1 MTAAHRLMCADL
13 ETSTM
18 KVHRSTRRSVTALGV
33 ARETAVVAV
42 AALLYFFVRGLIDGR
57 EADAFANADW
67 LVDLE
72 RRLGFFWEPALQRWS
87 LGTGWVDSVANWV
100 YIWGHWP
107 VIAATLVWLLLRHR
121 AELSRYRNAM
131 LISGA
136 IGVVCFVL
144 FPMAPPRFLDALG
157 FVDTVTL
164 ESNAYRVLQPPS
176 LTNQF
181 AAMPSLHVGW
191 NLLMGIAL
199 YRHATIRGAKLFGIL
214 MPVAMYTATILT
226 ANHYLLDGVV
236 GSAVALTGL
245 AAAEGI
251 RHRHLVPRPASL
263 APLPQGVRPERR
275 SWEAA

>member
-1 MTAAHRLMCADL
+1 
-13 ETSTM
+13 M
-18 KVHRSTRRSVTALGV
+18 KALRHSQRPVTALGV
-33 ARETAVVAV
+33 ARETAIVAV
-42 AALLYFFVRGLIDGR
+42 AALFYFLVRGLIDGR
-57 EADAFANADW
+57 EADAFANARW

-72 RRLGFFWEPALQRWS
+72 RRLGLFWEPALQEWS
-87 LGTGWVDSVANWV
+87 LSTGWLDAVANWV

-121 AELSRYRNAM
+121 GELSRYRNAM

-144 FPMAPPRFLDALG
+144 FPMAPPRFLDTLG

-199 YRHATIRGAKLFGIL
+199 YRHATTRGAKLFGIL

-226 ANHYLLDGVV
+226 ANHYLLDGLI

-251 RHRHLVPRPASL
+251 RNRRMVLRPAPV
-263 APLPQGVRPERR
+263 APLPRRVRTGRT
-275 SWEAA
+275 WEAA

>member
-1 MTAAHRLMCADL
+1 MMVQRAAY
-13 ETSTM
+13 
-18 KVHRSTRRSVTALGV
+18 RSITALGV
-33 ARETAVVAV
+33 ARETAIVAV

-57 EADAFANADW
+57 EADAFANARW

-72 RRLGFFWEPALQRWS
+72 SRLRLFWEPTLQQWS
-87 LGTGWVDSVANWV
+87 LETGWLDSVANWV

-121 AELSRYRNAM
+121 PELSRYRNAM

-144 FPMAPPRFLDALG
+144 FPMAPPRFLDSLG

-181 AAMPSLHVGW
+181 AAMPSLHVGC

-199 YRHATIRGAKLFGIL
+199 YRHATTRGAKLFGIL
-214 MPVAMYTATILT
+214 MPIAMYTATILT
-226 ANHYLLDGVV
+226 ANHYLLDGIV

-251 RHRHLVPRPASL
+251 RNRRTAPRHVVP
-263 APLPQGVRPERR
+263 APLPQRVQPGR